1 MGPKARSLSFI
12 LFQSSESVEL
22 IAHDLD
28 FALLLFPGSC
38 PLLLVD
44 LFPFSVP
51 VAVIVAGWIPIG
63 AVQARGQYLLKSH
76 SNTTLILWSAFRALN
91 V

>member
-1 MGPKARSLSFI
+1 MGPKARSLSLI
-12 LFQSSESVEL
+12 LFQSSESVQL

-44 LFPFSVP
+44 RFPFLISVTM
-51 VAVIVAGWIPIG
+51 IMAGWVPIRT
-63 AVQARGQYLLKSH
+63 VKARSQYFH
-76 SNTTLILWSAFRALN
+76 SNTTLILWSALIALN